1 MFNRI
6 YLQLKTDLPQI
17 LNCQTKL
24 HFFFNSIIYKQIVC
38 LSENQKNRHYLWLIE
53 KKKLGY

>member
-24 HFFFNSIIYKQIVC
+24 HFFFNSIINKLC
-38 LSENQKNRHYLWLIE
+38 AYLKI
-53 KKKLGY
+53 KRTDIICG